1 MADEIEIQLSRAEK
15 LLKEQLTRAGK
26 IARDTTEKEFK
37 ELLKVVNDSI
47 KEGINDISEALAKQ
61 LVNYESITNANR
73 GLGEVLKDQQKYIKD
88 NPSFLNKVNLAFKET
103 DKLARSLVENQEDLV
118 TGELTAL
125 DVAKDI
131 ARLSQ
136 VQLTSLLAQ
145 KEATSKIAEINKELE
160 TASEDQKVNLQ
171 KQLGAYGKIL
181 EYLKAREKE
190 ENNIQETLEAQLKAA
205 SAIDT
210 KVGIGG
216 KILKGLDKIPGIGKL
231 LDFNSAEK
239 AMRAAATNG
248 ASGFKTL
255 AAGARAL
262 GPSLKAALGPL
273 GLILMAVEGIVAIFK
288 FVKDAM
294 FGASKQVAEFQ
305 RNLMVSSEEA
315 EKIRQRAYDISARS
329 SELADTQG
337 KIVILQKQIVEAQN
351 ATNAAF
357 ETSID
362 FTSELF
368 EGGEKLL
375 AQSAILKDNMGLE
388 AEAQAEL
395 TKESIRTGKEIEQI
409 TKSSYGNIAA
419 IAAGKKIQFDLNK
432 LLTET
437 TKIQGNLRLNFKG
450 STEELAK
457 AVAQSKLLGVN
468 LSQLEKVQNNL
479 LNFEESIS
487 AELEAE
493 LLTGRDF
500 NLERARTLALEGDL
514 VGMAEALNAQGITYS
529 NLQNYNIIQRHA
541 IAKALGM
548 EVNELADALK
558 KQEEYNALQLRARD
572 IGITNKNIEKM
583 SLQEIFQEGERIGRS
598 EAKIIEMLGDEIYK
612 RKLAEDAQTKFNK
625 ALEMAKE
632 QFEKFVSSK
641 VLDKFAIFLTQFINT
656 VAKDGLRAALF
667 EDYGK
672 LISKE
677 QLKQTIESSNQM
689 VGKDVSLA
697 EGPITKEKVI
707 AAKDI
712 LEARIN
718 VAENE
723 KIGFLTKLMYAMAN
737 PMDPIPVMALEE
749 INQDKDREIKE
760 LSKSIN
766 QLNQILEKGIT
777 ANTYV
782 DTLFIRQA
790 ENTRKTKF

>member
-171 KQLGAYGKIL
+171 KQLGAYEKLKKSL
-181 EYLKAREKE
+181 ETRVKE
-190 ENNIQETLEAQLKAA
+190 EKNIQETLEAQLKAA

-409 TKSSYGNIAA
+409 TKSSYGNIAF
-419 IAAGKKIQFDLNK
+419 IGAGKKIQFDLNK
-432 LLTET
+432 LLTEA

-468 LSQLEKVQNNL
+468 LSQLEKVQNSL

-641 VLDKFAIFLTQFINT
+641 VLDKFVIFLTQFINT
-656 VAKDGLRAALF
+656 VAKDGLGAALF

-697 EGPITKEKVI
+697 EGPITKEKVTI
-707 AAKDI
+707 ARDIQSAKRDVSESEKLTTWDI
-712 LEARIN
+712 IRKAFFSFDMN
-718 VAENE
+718 PVNDAMNE
-723 KIGFLTKLMYAMAN
+723 KRLDT
-737 PMDPIPVMALEE
+737 ET
-749 INQDKDREIKE
+749 KE

-782 DTLFIRQA
+782 DTLLIRQA

>member
-47 KEGINDISEALAKQ
+47 KEGIDDISESLAKQ
-61 LVNYESITNANR
+61 LVNYESITSANR
-73 GLGEVLKDQQKYIKD
+73 GLGEALKAQQGYIKD
-88 NPSFLNKVNLAFKET
+88 NPSFLNKVNQAFKET
-103 DKLARSLVENQEDLV
+103 DKLARSLVQNQEDLV

-125 DVAKDI
+125 DVTKDLAK
-131 ARLSQ
+131 LSQ
-136 VQLTSLLAQ
+136 LQLTSLLAQ
-145 KEATSKIAEINKELE
+145 KDANSKIAEINKELE
-160 TASEDQKVNLQ
+160 TASDEQKVNLQ
-171 KQLGAYGKIL
+171 IQLDAYGKIL
-181 EYLKAREKE
+181 EYLEAREEE
-190 ENNIQETLEAQLKAA
+190 ENNIQETLEAQLKTAN
-205 SAIDT
+205 AIDT

-239 AMRAAATNG
+239 AMRAAAAGG

-273 GLILMAVEGIVAIFK
+273 GLIMMAVEAISAVFK
-288 FVKDAM
+288 FIKDAM

-305 RNLMVSSEEA
+305 RNLMASSEEA

-337 KIVILQKQIVEAQN
+337 KVLILQKQIVEAQN

-368 EGGEKLL
+368 EGGEELL

-395 TKESIRTGKEIEQI
+395 TRESIRTGKEIEQI

-419 IAAGKKIQFDLNK
+419 IGAGKKIQFDLNK
-432 LLTET
+432 LLTEA

-457 AVAQSKLLGVN
+457 AVSQAKLLGVN
-468 LSQLEKVQNNL
+468 LSQLEKVQNSL

-514 VGMAEALNAQGITYS
+514 IGMAEALNAQGITYN
-529 NLQNYNIIQRHA
+529 NLQNYNIIQRQA

-558 KQEEYNALQLRARD
+558 KQEEYNALQLRARQ
-572 IGITNKNIEKM
+572 IGIVNKDIEKM
-583 SLQEIFQEGERIGRS
+583 SLQEIYEEGRKIGKS
-598 EAKIIEMLGDEIYK
+598 EEEIVKILGDQIYQ

-625 ALEMAKE
+625 ALEMTKE
-632 QFEKFVSSK
+632 QFEKFVSSGA
-641 VLDKFAIFLTQFINT
+641 LDRFAVFLTQFINT

-672 LISKE
+672 SISKE
-677 QLKQTIESSNQM
+677 QLNKAIESADKA

-697 EGPITKEKVI
+697 EGPITTEKVT

-712 LEARIN
+712 LQAQRDVLETQLRPVSN
-718 VAENE
+718 
-723 KIGFLTKLMYAMAN
+723 
-737 PMDPIPVMALEE
+737 IPVARE
-749 INQDKDREIKE
+749 IDLFLNEMDYKDRKKRDEVE
-760 LSKSIN
+760 TLNNTLN
-766 QLNQILEKGIT
+766 QLNQILKEGIT
-777 ANTYV
+777 ANTYI
-782 DTLFIRQA
+782 DTQLMRQID
-790 ENTRKTKF
+790 NYRKTGGS

>member
-1 MADEIEIQLSRAEK
+1 MADESFSGLNEQAIKNAQKIKFEIGEIQGSFARINRTLGTNASLLTGISNELTKISTATNNVAILQEK
-15 LLKEQLTRAGK
+15 AKNSTEGTAKALKEQQTQLNIVRNLNAQIDVLYERAEAETGK
-26 IARDTTEKEFK
+26 TKANLKTQAQNLAEARDRASQLANIFGDIVE
-37 ELLKVVNDSI
+37 DSS
-47 KEGINDISEALAKQ
+47 KLDKSTLFFSKIS
-61 LVNYESITNANR
+61 
-73 GLGEVLKDQQKYIKD
+73 EVLKGTPILKSFAGPFEAASKAARQTVLDNAKIANIKG
-88 NPSFLNKVNLAFKET
+88 NIS
-103 DKLARSLVENQEDLV
+103 S
-118 TGELTAL
+118 LTAQEL
-125 DVAKDI
+125 NAGRGLTKERLQELGLTTAAKNQSG
-131 ARLSQ
+131 AAAAAALRNYQ
-136 VQLTSLLAQ
+136 AVT
-145 KEATSKIAEINKELE
+145 KESSVLMKG
-160 TASEDQKVNLQ
+160 
-171 KQLGAYGKIL
+171 LGAGFK
-181 EYLKAREKE
+181 
-190 ENNIQETLEAQLKAA
+190 
-205 SAIDT
+205 S
-210 KVGIGG
+210 IGEG
-216 KILKGLDKIPGIGKL
+216 V
-231 LDFNSAEK
+231 
-239 AMRAAATNG
+239 
-248 ASGFKTL
+248 SGFFKGGGWIGL
-255 AAGARAL
+255 AITGAIKL
-262 GPSLKAALGPL
+262 FQF
-273 GLILMAVEGIVAIFK
+273 I
-288 FVKDAM
+288 KDAM

-395 TKESIRTGKEIEQI
+395 TRESIRTGKEIEQI

-419 IAAGKKIQFDLNK
+419 IGLGKKIQFDVNK
-432 LLTET
+432 LLTEA

-457 AVAQSKLLGVN
+457 AVAQAKLLGVN
-468 LSQLEKVQNNL
+468 LTQLEKVQNSL

-514 VGMAEALNAQGITYS
+514 IGMAEALNAQGITYN
-529 NLQNYNIIQRHA
+529 NLQNYNIIQRQA

-558 KQEEYNALQLRARD
+558 KQEEYNALQLRARQ
-572 IGITNKNIEKM
+572 IGIVNKDIEKM
-583 SLQEIFQEGERIGRS
+583 SLQEIFQEGKNIGREES
-598 EAKIIEMLGDEIYK
+598 KIIEMLGDEIYK

-632 QFEKFVSSK
+632 QFEQFVSSG
-641 VLDKFAIFLTQFINT
+641 VLDRFAIFLTQFINT

-672 LISKE
+672 AISE
-677 QLKQTIESSNQM
+677 AQLKQTIESANQM
-689 VGKDVSLA
+689 IGKDVSLA
-697 EGPITKEKVI
+697 EGPITKEKVTI
-707 AAKDI
+707 ARDIQSAKRDVSESEKLTTWDI
-712 LEARIN
+712 IRKAFFSFDMN
-718 VAENE
+718 PVNDVMNE
-723 KIGFLTKLMYAMAN
+723 KRLDT
-737 PMDPIPVMALEE
+737 ET
-749 INQDKDREIKE
+749 KE

-766 QLNQILEKGIT
+766 QLNQILDKGIT

-782 DTLFIRQA
+782 DTHHLRQA
-790 ENTRKTKF
+790 ENIRKTTS